1 MCSIFHLIYLD
12 DLTRQMSLDT
22 TLALIQAAAAEAEE
36 ESEVSHSLR
45 K

>member
-1 MCSIFHLIYLD
+1 
-12 DLTRQMSLDT
+12 MSLDT

-45 K
+45 KWFQINREQIIDRIFVK